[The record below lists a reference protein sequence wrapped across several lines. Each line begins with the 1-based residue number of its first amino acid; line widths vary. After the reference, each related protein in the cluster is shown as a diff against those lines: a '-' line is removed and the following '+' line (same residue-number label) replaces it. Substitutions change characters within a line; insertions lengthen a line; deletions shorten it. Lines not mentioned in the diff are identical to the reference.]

1 MIASPF
7 RRAVPITF
15 LDLCPVNGGCWPEI
29 ALQPGR
35 DYEIPS
41 RNYRDVRFY
50 GSFPGKPSGG
60 KRNRALE
67 GSATIVLG
75 ACRNS
80 VRFSTKIITAVANAI
95 RVTVPE
101 RMRMESST
109 YRRSR
114 PVSPWR
120 DSHGRTM
127 VCRCAL
133 YDGKGKE

>member
-50 GSFPGKPSGG
+50 GSFPG
-60 KRNRALE
+60 NRAEE
-67 GSATIVLG
+67 GGTVRWRARRRLCSA
-75 ACRNS
+75 
-80 VRFSTKIITAVANAI
+80 
-95 RVTVPE
+95 RVEIAFAFP
-101 RMRMESST
+101 RKLSQ
-109 YRRSR
+109 
-114 PVSPWR
+114 PWR
-120 DSHGRTM
+120 M
-127 VCRCAL
+127 
-133 YDGKGKE
+133 